1 MREYLAERNNVY
13 AERELFLLRALGED
27 LPGAVVVKAA
37 QEDLPTDDYL
47 GVREGE
53 GIYASQTLKFS
64 LAGVQ
69 LKFSAVQKARGGLT
83 IPAYGRGGSW
93 IIKLPSERF
102 EAAPENEYAMM
113 RVAARAGFDVPPIE
127 LVSLASVEGLSA
139 GMRKDGQGFAI
150 RRFDRDA
157 HGRRIHIEDFA
168 QVFGLWPRSKYDKA
182 SNANIAR
189 VIWDEIGPEG
199 LRDLI
204 ARLVFNAAIGNGD
217 MHVKNWSLIY
227 PDGRTPQLA
236 PAYDYLSTL
245 TYVSAQEGM
254 ALSLAGT
261 KSFQALLEDLL
272 AQFAKKGGWPVDL
285 VLSSAREA
293 VQRTLDAWSDMR
305 SELGIPDYMGDAIE
319 RHMRTVPIV
328 ADAFT

>member
-1 MREYLAERNNVY
+1 MRVHPFFSNLLPEGRMREYLAERNNVY

-127 LVSLASVEGLSA
+127 LVSLASVEGLPA
-139 GMRKDGQGFAI
+139 GMRKDG
-150 RRFDRDA
+150 
-157 HGRRIHIEDFA
+157 
-168 QVFGLWPRSKYDKA
+168 
-182 SNANIAR
+182 
-189 VIWDEIGPEG
+189 
-199 LRDLI
+199 
-204 ARLVFNAAIGNGD
+204 
-217 MHVKNWSLIY
+217 
-227 PDGRTPQLA
+227 
-236 PAYDYLSTL
+236 
-245 TYVSAQEGM
+245 
-254 ALSLAGT
+254 
-261 KSFQALLEDLL
+261 
-272 AQFAKKGGWPVDL
+272 
-285 VLSSAREA
+285 
-293 VQRTLDAWSDMR
+293 
-305 SELGIPDYMGDAIE
+305 
-319 RHMRTVPIV
+319 
-328 ADAFT
+328 